1 MIAFS
6 GRIIRLSF
14 SFLRVIFDYRHVRCE
29 RKGSPTEI
37 IFVRT
42 NYFSLKKKIIT
53 MLVAKRSLVVA
64 TSCTSG
70 SQRRLLDIMGQWG
83 SRTLSAGES
92 RFWRF
97 RQRVGPISLG

>member
-1 MIAFS
+1 
-6 GRIIRLSF
+6 
-14 SFLRVIFDYRHVRCE
+14 
-29 RKGSPTEI
+29 
-37 IFVRT
+37 
-42 NYFSLKKKIIT
+42 

-92 RFWRF
+92 RFWRS